1 MFHKQSSFFVSLF
14 QEHSPPNNMVMKKG
28 GWVIG
33 SANKTVLV
41 NKDGEE
47 EACRLS
53 REEHR
58 ISGSFLSGH
67 GNVRSRTLSQSG
79 AAGDKSCSIM

>member
-1 MFHKQSSFFVSLF
+1 
-14 QEHSPPNNMVMKKG
+14 MVMKKG
-28 GWVIG
+28 GWAIG
-33 SANKTVLV
+33 SVNKTVLV

-58 ISGSFLSGH
+58 LSGSFLSGS
-67 GNVRSRTLSQSG
+67 GTVRSQPG
-79 AAGDKSCSIM
+79 AGDKSCSIM